1 MPRKFKTVDYEATL
15 DQTVSIRECLPPEH
29 LARFIAQVITEL
41 DLSEIYAAYGRRG
54 GTAIAPEVLL
64 GLLFYGYASGVFSS
78 RKIEQASHESIPFR
92 FLSGHLHPDH
102 DTIASFRRRFLGP
115 IKALFV
121 QVLLMAVEA
130 KVLSLDDISLDGTK
144 IHADASK
151 SKAVSYGHLVT
162 LRAALTAEVDELLRL
177 GEAADGP
184 ARPDSVEVS
193 AELDR
198 RRAKLA
204 HLAQAETVL
213 QARAE
218 ERYELEQAGY
228 EAKMAERAARQ
239 QQSGRKP
246 SGPVPKPPF

>member
-15 DQTVSIRECLPPEH
+15 DERVSIRECLPPEH

-78 RKIEQASHESIPFR
+78 RKLEQASRESIPFR

-115 IKALFV
+115 IHGLFV
-121 QVLLMAVEA
+121 QVLLRAVEA
-130 KVLSLDDISLDGTK
+130 KVLTLDDISLDGTK

-162 LRAALTAEVDELLRL
+162 LRDALTAEVEVLLQL
-177 GEAADGP
+177 GEAADAP
-184 ARPDSVEVS
+184 SPLNALEVS
-193 AELDR
+193 AEIDR
-198 RRAKLA
+198 RRGKLA
-204 HLAQAETVL
+204 HLAEAETVL
-213 QARAE
+213 QTRAE
-218 ERYELEQAGY
+218 ERYQLEAAAY

-239 QQSGRKP
+239 RQSGRKP
-246 SGPVPKPPF
+246 GGRVPQSPF